1 MKSLWET
8 YARNYGDERA
18 QGNLRQLLAEKG
30 PGAIWDPALH
40 CRGPEPALGPRGVSE
55 QTPALAVPSV
65 SSSSFNWYLV
75 SAGTD
80 VSSEI
85 WAVLWELV
93 TGVTQCPCKINY
105 TLYF

>member
-1 MKSLWET
+1 MPGITET
-8 YARNYGDERA
+8 STRRETCSSRWQKRA
-18 QGNLRQLLAEKG
+18 PVPSGILPSTAGGQNRLSVPGGFQSKLL
-30 PGAIWDPALH
+30 L
-40 CRGPEPALGPRGVSE
+40 S
-55 QTPALAVPSV
+55 AVPSV

-93 TGVTQCPCKINY
+93 TGVIQCPCKINY